1 MTFPLFLKR
10 KSTYIVLVVIAALG
24 GWLWMRQSAK
34 QQSVFETVAVEQG
47 NVVQTVEVT
56 GGIRPASRIDLSFK
70 GSGTL
75 KTILAH
81 VGDAVLKD
89 QVLAELKDDDLV
101 FAARAAG
108 ASLSIAQANLNARL
122 AGETA
127 QSIKVAAASVEQAQ
141 AAYVKAVSDLA
152 STKISTQQSVVSAE
166 IALQTAR
173 NNLDNQ
179 SSIVNQNI
187 QNAYDSARTSLLT
200 ALGPL
205 QSGLTDGDQIIG
217 VDNSAANQ
225 SYLNVLGFLDSG
237 SMPQAKSS
245 YQIAKA
251 SHRTAESA
259 VKALSSGS
267 TKQDILDAASKL
279 QKAIS
284 DVQAFLTD
292 VQKVLSSSLTSSSF
306 TASDLSA
313 KKATIDADRT
323 SVSAQNTAVLNATQS
338 IKGTE
343 LTQTQT
349 VAQLN
354 DAYLTA
360 SSAYET
366 AKVNAQTQVASA
378 QSAVTIQQAAL
389 DSAQA
394 TLDLK
399 KSPPRA
405 VDIQNLRASVEQAQ
419 VSADKAQNDLKNAQ
433 ITAPVD
439 GIISDVIPDLGS
451 QIMAGVAV
459 MRMVGVAQ
467 YDIEAQVP
475 EADISKVKVGQT
487 ATITLD
493 AYGDSVKFTG
503 TVTQEDPDQTRVQ
516 DAVYYNIRVQ
526 IDPAGHDVKP
536 GMTANVTITTGQQ
549 AGVMVIPLRAVRT
562 APGSD
567 QKTVR
572 VLVGAVA
579 QEKNI
584 TLGLRGDEGRVEVVN
599 GLAVG
604 DLVVLSETKAG
615 VSVTN

>member
-1 MTFPLFLKR
+1 
-10 KSTYIVLVVIAALG
+10 
-24 GWLWMRQSAK
+24 MRQSAK
-34 QQSVFETVAVEQG
+34 QQPVFETAAVEQG
-47 NVVQTVEVT
+47 SVTQTVEVT

-75 KTILAH
+75 KDVLVH
-81 VGDAVLKD
+81 VGDTVVKD
-89 QVLAELKDDDLV
+89 QVIAELKDDDLV
-101 FAARAAG
+101 FAARAAN

-122 AGETA
+122 AGETV
-127 QSIKVAAASVEQAQ
+127 QSIRVASAAVEQAQ
-141 AAYVKAVSDLA
+141 AAYAKAVSDLA
-152 STKISTQQSVVSAE
+152 SAKISTQQNLTSSQ

-205 QSGLTDGDQIIG
+205 QSGLSDGDQIVG
-217 VDNSAANQ
+217 VDNTAANQ
-225 SYLNVLGFLDSG
+225 SYVNVLGLLDSG
-237 SMPQAKSS
+237 SMPRGKAS

-251 SHRTAESA
+251 SHQTAESA
-259 VKALSSGS
+259 VRGLSTISS
-267 TKQDILDAASKL
+267 KQDIIDAASKL
-279 QKAIS
+279 QKSIS
-284 DVQAFLTD
+284 DIQTFLTD
-292 VQKVLSSSLTSSSF
+292 VQKILSSSLTSSSF

-323 SVSAQNTAVLNATQS
+323 SVSAQNTAVLGATQS

-349 VAQLN
+349 IAQLN

-360 SSAYET
+360 STAYAT
-366 AKVNAQTQVASA
+366 AQTNAQTQVASA

-394 TLDLK
+394 TLNVK
-399 KSPPRA
+399 NSPPRA
-405 VDIQNLRASVEQAQ
+405 VDIQNLRAAVEQAQ

-439 GIISDVIPDLGS
+439 GVISDVIPDLGS
-451 QIMAGVAV
+451 QIAPGVAV
-459 MRMVGVAQ
+459 LRMVGIQQ

-475 EADISKVKVGQT
+475 EADISKIKVGEA

-503 TVTQEDPDQTRVQ
+503 TVTEEDPDQTRVQ

-526 IDPAGHDVKP
+526 IDPAGHDIKP
-536 GMTANVTITTGQQ
+536 GMTANITITTGQRT
-549 AGVMVIPLRAVRT
+549 GVMVIPLRSVRT
-562 APGSD
+562 SPSSG

-572 VLVGAVA
+572 ILVDKTP

-584 TLGLRGDEGRVEVVN
+584 TLGLRGDEGRVEVVS
-599 GLAVG
+599 GLQVG
-604 DLVVLSETKAG
+604 DAVILSETVAG

>member
-1 MTFPLFLKR
+1 MTFPTFLKR
-10 KSTYIVLVVIAALG
+10 KSTYVALVVLLALG
-24 GWLWMRQSAK
+24 GWLWMRQVAK
-34 QQSVFETVAVEQG
+34 QQPVFETAGVEQG
-47 NVVQTVEVT
+47 NIVQTVEVT

-75 KTILAH
+75 KSVLVH
-81 VGDAVLKD
+81 VGDTVVKD

-101 FAARAAG
+101 FAARAAS
-108 ASLSIAQANLNARL
+108 AALSIAQANLNARL
-122 AGETA
+122 AGETT
-127 QSIKVAAASVEQAQ
+127 QSIQVATAAVEQAQ
-141 AAYVKAVSDLA
+141 AAYAKAVSDLA
-152 STKISTQQSVVSAE
+152 STKVTTQQSVVSAQ

-187 QNAYDSARTSLLT
+187 QNAYDSARTSLST

-205 QSGLTDGDQIIG
+205 QSGLTDGDGIVG

-225 SYLNVLGFLDSG
+225 NYINVLGFLDSG

-259 VKALSSGS
+259 VKALTSGS

-279 QKAIS
+279 QKAIN

-306 TASDLSA
+306 TAADLSA
-313 KKATIDADRT
+313 KKTTIDADRT
-323 SVSAQNTAVLNATQS
+323 SVSAQNAAVLAAIQS

-349 VAQLN
+349 IAQLN

-360 SSAYET
+360 ST
-366 AKVNAQTQVASA
+366 ALATAQVNAQTQVASA
-378 QSAVTIQQAAL
+378 ESAVTIQRAAL

-394 TLDLK
+394 TLNLK

-439 GIISDVIPDLGS
+439 GVISDVIPDLGS
-451 QIMAGVAV
+451 QISPGVAV
-459 MRMVGVAQ
+459 LRMVGIQQ

-493 AYGDSVKFTG
+493 AYGDGVKFTG

-526 IDPAGHDVKP
+526 IDPAGHDIKP
-536 GMTANVTITTGQQ
+536 GMTANVTITTGQRT
-549 AGVMVIPLRAVRT
+549 GVLVIPLRAVRT
-562 APGSD
+562 PPGSD

-572 VLVGAVA
+572 ILVGGKP

-584 TLGLRGDEGRVEVVN
+584 TLGLRGDEGRVEVVD
-599 GLAVG
+599 GLQVNDAVI
-604 DLVVLSETKAG
+604 LSESIAG
-615 VSVTN
+615 VTVTN